1 MSEIKDRQENS
12 HYIFLAKNVFWLA
25 LGGIGVR
32 VISIITLPIVTFYL
46 NPEAFGII
54 ALFTVEASLLTSLY
68 GLGLNAFAG
77 RMIYKYDRRSPQ
89 RCRQY
94 LGVILFYLIV
104 FSLFGLCISLPFLKV
119 LKRLILKDVF
129 FPSPFLLYI
138 PAIYAF
144 FWSIYGFTTNGFANL
159 QQNKKLFICDITE
172 TLLIIPIQIIGLV
185 WFGFTWV
192 EVVILQL
199 IAKII
204 VTLFSLWLIR
214 ESLGFSFRK
223 LKIIRYALRYSLPY
237 VPLDFSGWIQQQID
251 KVFLGR
257 MQAISSVG
265 VYTVGV
271 KVGNAF
277 GYFSRP
283 VARAIKPEI
292 SKRLDSR
299 ADNVQNDIRDF
310 FNLFFQCSLFLIFA
324 ASIFSREIITL
335 LANVKYA
342 NAFVVIPF
350 VMFAYMFSEL
360 TGIFNLK
367 FVYKNKTI
375 FFPIIMFLGA
385 FFNASLNYFL
395 IPKFNIL
402 GAAFATVLA
411 NLLILFISY
420 LISQRLH
427 FSRYDL
433 RKNLSVL
440 ALIGFFV
447 FLIQNLLHNSIAGAL
462 LKFGII
468 AFYGTILYRYLL
480 RVNRR
485 FGEIRGII
493 IKKVKTKFT

>member
-1 MSEIKDRQENS
+1 M
-12 HYIFLAKNVFWLA
+12 
-25 LGGIGVR
+25 
-32 VISIITLPIVTFYL
+32 
-46 NPEAFGII
+46 
-54 ALFTVEASLLTSLY
+54 
-68 GLGLNAFAG
+68 
-77 RMIYKYDRRSPQ
+77 
-89 RCRQY
+89 
-94 LGVILFYLIV
+94 
-104 FSLFGLCISLPFLKV
+104 
-119 LKRLILKDVF
+119 
-129 FPSPFLLYI
+129 
-138 PAIYAF
+138 
-144 FWSIYGFTTNGFANL
+144 
-159 QQNKKLFICDITE
+159 TE
-172 TLLIIPIQIIGLV
+172 MLLLIPTEIIGLI

-192 EVVILQL
+192 EVVVLKLIVNVVVTIL
-199 IAKII
+199 A
-204 VTLFSLWLIR
+204 LWLIR
-214 ESLGFSFRK
+214 KNLGFSFKR
-223 LKIIRYALRYSLPY
+223 LKIIKHALRFSLPF
-237 VPLDFSGWIQQQID
+237 VPLTFASWIQQQID

-257 MQAISSVG
+257 MQAVSYVG
-265 VYTVGV
+265 VYAVGARV
-271 KVGNAF
+271 AEGF
-277 GYFSRP
+277 RFFSRP
-283 VARAIKPEI
+283 VATTIKPEI